1 MKRFLSIFK
10 FIFLVFI
17 TTFVCVSTGDYLLL
31 LFSLIELVLISIGCS
46 ILYEKKRKL
55 AYLLNFILGFIYSSQ
70 LFVYYFSGEFISMLM
85 LENVNMISN
94 LGDELI
100 IYVLT
105 CIPILAVLFLPIY
118 RFSYSKRNLL
128 VVSLS
133 AVYIVLLVLYYS
145 ALPRSPYTATVG
157 GSVNSI
163 RSRIYQLIASYQS
176 KDRIYERFHK
186 FEVLGTDVKIVEGE
200 SPKSVILLLTEGLS
214 AEVLDVYNT
223 LGYNLTPNIDSLY
236 YKSMVFDNYFNH
248 TAATFRGVRGQLY
261 SSHQYDGGV
270 DHGNG
275 FNEVDESVQNEMLNT
290 KLVSI
295 INILKSKKGY
305 NTCYINPEPEN
316 KRIVNYIY
324 SLGVDTIMSG
334 DIGDAESI
342 SDKQNFE
349 VLKKAIRYYKSKE
362 EPFFIVCYNVGTHHG
377 YDSPDLKYGDAKNS
391 YLNKFYNYDACFG
404 DFFKEMDEEG
414 VFENT
419 LLVFTADHATYP
431 VPEYKETFNSIQTIF
446 INKIPLFLYTKGIKP
461 EIRNA
466 QGRNSLDL
474 APTLLDILN
483 VNDVENYF
491 LGTTL
496 FSDDE
501 SDYSHFCT
509 LGNEFYY
516 ISDDDFNLQGLGERN
531 SLVRSIR
538 KYYEISVTKIEKLEK

>member
-55 AYLLNFILGFIYSSQ
+55 AYFLNFILGFIYSSQ

-163 RSRIYQLIASYQS
+163 RSGIYQLIASYQS

-200 SPKSVILLLTEGLS
+200 SPKSVILMLTEGLS